1 MVTQTEKLK
10 WVQDNIILEEY
21 TVEQIAQE
29 IRQIAF
35 CNPLQN
41 KTDALA
47 NYLQGLPSWN
57 SFPFTNYDILNLK
70 KEWEYKIDDN
80 KFIDN
85 YWNALANLVTQYFK
99 KQKIYL

>member
-1 MVTQTEKLK
+1 MVTQTEKLQ
-10 WVQDNIILEEY
+10 WIEDNIILEEY
-21 TVEQIAQE
+21 TLEQIAQE
-29 IRQIAF
+29 IRQVAF
-35 CNPLQN
+35 YKRAN

-70 KEWEYKIDDN
+70 KEWGYKTDDN
-80 KFIDN
+80 KFLSN
-85 YWNALANLVTQYFK
+85 YWNALANLVIQYFK